1 MGVAVY
7 PGATKSDNAGLAAE
21 MGGKGLEVAT
31 FKTKDAHAKVAEF
44 YKSKFT
50 KEKPMELSFG
60 GDSVSVFRAEDANT
74 KTVVVVQRKKADS
87 ETTIEIASGKQDE
100 K

>member
-1 MGVAVY
+1 
-7 PGATKSDNAGLAAE
+7 

-31 FKTKDAHAKVAEF
+31 FKSKDDHAKVAEF
-44 YKSKFT
+44 YKGKFSKI
-50 KEKPMELSFG
+50 KPMEMAFG
-60 GDSVSVFRAEDANT
+60 GDAVSVFRAEDANT
-74 KTVVVVQRKKADS
+74 KTVVIVQRKKSDT

>member
-7 PGATKSDNAGLAAE
+7 PGATKSESAGLAGE

-31 FKTKDAHAKVAEF
+31 FKTKDDQAKVAEF
-44 YKSKFT
+44 YKGKFT
-50 KEKPMELSFG
+50 KIKPMEMAFG
-60 GDSVSVFRAEDANT
+60 GDAVSVFRAEDANT
-74 KTVVVVQRKKADS
+74 KTVVIVQRKKADT